1 MATIRLGGSRLGR
14 PRCLVASAERSV
26 TTLPLDEVW
35 DTSGVLALKGG
46 DHLDRPVIESLL
58 RAGKV
63 RLVVAD
69 LGHPLEWVP
78 KAKSRTLW
86 RREVSERLVGP
97 NQKAFLDDFND
108 AYFYRAQ
115 AWTDEGGTTTVVVLE
130 RHH

>member
-1 MATIRLGGSRLGR
+1 VKTI
-14 PRCLVASAERSV
+14 
-26 TTLPLDEVW
+26 PLEEVW
-35 DTSGVLALKGG
+35 DASGVLPLTGG
-46 DHLDRPVIESLL
+46 EHLDRPAIESLM
-58 RAGKV
+58 RAGNV
-63 RLVVAD
+63 RLAVAD

-78 KAKSRTLW
+78 DGKLRSLW

-115 AWTDEGGTTTVVVLE
+115 AWVDEGGNVSTIVFE

>member
-1 MATIRLGGSRLGR
+1 VKTI
-14 PRCLVASAERSV
+14 
-26 TTLPLDEVW
+26 PLDEVW
-35 DTSGVLALKGG
+35 DASGALPLTGG
-46 DHLDRPVIESLL
+46 EHLDRPAIESLI

-63 RLVVAD
+63 RMVVAD

-78 KAKSRTLW
+78 DGKRRSLW

-115 AWTDEGGTTTVVVLE
+115 AWVDESGTVSTIVFE

>member
-1 MATIRLGGSRLGR
+1 VVAT
-14 PRCLVASAERSV
+14 AERSV

-35 DTSGVLALKGG
+35 DASGSLPLTGG
-46 DHLDRPVIESLL
+46 EHLDRPAIEALL
-58 RAGKV
+58 RAGIVK
-63 RLVVAD
+63 LVVAD

-78 KAKSRTLW
+78 KTKSRSLW

-108 AYFYRAQ
+108 GYFYRAQ
-115 AWTDEGGTTTVVVLE
+115 AWVDDKGSVATVVFE

>member
-1 MATIRLGGSRLGR
+1 
-14 PRCLVASAERSV
+14 V
-26 TTLPLDEVW
+26 TTLPLDGVW
-35 DTSGVLALKGG
+35 DAKGTLELSAG
-46 DHLDRPVIESLL
+46 EHLDRPAIESLL
-58 RAGKV
+58 RGGGV

-78 KAKSRTLW
+78 KAKSRSLW

-115 AWTDEGGTTTVVVLE
+115 AWTDEDGTVSVVVLE

>member
-1 MATIRLGGSRLGR
+1 
-14 PRCLVASAERSV
+14 VASAERNV

-35 DTSGVLALKGG
+35 DASGALALTAGE
-46 DHLDRPVIESLL
+46 HLDRPAIESLL
-58 RAGKV
+58 RAGTV

-69 LGHPLEWVP
+69 LGHPLEWVT

-108 AYFYRAQ
+108 AYFYRAH
-115 AWTDEGGTTTVVVLE
+115 AWTDEKGTVSVLVLE

>member
-1 MATIRLGGSRLGR
+1 MAT
-14 PRCLVASAERSV
+14 PERSV

-35 DTSGVLALKGG
+35 DASGALPLKAGE
-46 DHLDRPVIESLL
+46 HLDRPVIESLL
-58 RAGKV
+58 RAGAV

-78 KAKSRTLW
+78 KAKSRSLW

-108 AYFYRAQ
+108 AYFYRAH
-115 AWTDEGGTTTVVVLE
+115 AWGDEGGAVSVIVLE